1 MKNFSAMKSIVFS
14 LFFLFFTSSAPAD
27 EDVLTLGIIPYVSP
41 GKLIKHNAVF
51 SQYLEQKTGRKISIL
66 TAPNF
71 NEFIQRTKNGE
82 YDLIFTAP
90 HHGRYAELHDGYQ
103 RIAMTRN
110 NIQGYFLVSKD
121 SPYQRIEDL
130 RGKTLAVMPPTT
142 ILTQMTLAQL
152 RQHGLK
158 DSDYKIIRTSTHS
171 NSIYSVLNHDSD
183 AAVTGVKIWLRL
195 NSKDKEQLRVLDT
208 TEKVPGFMLMG
219 NKTLSAETIKQ
230 LQTLLIRFDS
240 TPEGQKYIFKGFQ
253 RIDDED
259 MSRMDKF
266 IKVFD

>member
-1 MKNFSAMKSIVFS
+1 MKNISVMKSIVFS
-14 LFFLFFTSSAPAD
+14 LLFLFLAPSALA
-27 EDVLTLGIIPYVSP
+27 EEGVLSLGIFPYVSP
-41 GKLIKHNAVF
+41 GKLIKHNAGF
-51 SQYLEQKTGRKISIL
+51 SQYLEKKTGRKVSIV

-71 NEFIQRTKNGE
+71 KEFVERTKNSE
-82 YDLIFTAP
+82 YDLIFTGP

-110 NIQGYFLVSKD
+110 KIQGYFLVSKD

-130 RGKTLAVMPPTT
+130 RGKTLAATPPITL
-142 ILTQMTLAQL
+142 LTQIALAQL
-152 RQHGLK
+152 RQHDLK

-183 AAVTGVKIWLRL
+183 AAVTGIKMWRRL
-195 NSKDKEQLRVLDT
+195 NSKDKDQLRVLDT

-259 MSRMDKF
+259 MIRMDKF